1 MQEELKSD
9 IKPILD
15 IQPYIKKDSWSMN
28 KNLKKEAH
36 LQWFLRVMSKTTLFW
51 LSIATIVG
59 ATTVFSNHHSS
70 GNSNNIRSD
79 IPSPQV
85 YPQGNQVIKNYR
97 ISLQPIADM
106 DGNLST
112 YVSPLSL
119 SNSSLEQSIQ
129 LGNFQLFKNIVDNNP
144 QLIQKRTSFGISP
157 IALGVIYGQSDM
169 VKYLLDKGVSP
180 NQIAWNNFSLLEMP
194 TVFMLPNTPPPI
206 MAYHKMKTQQ
216 YLIQS
221 GANISNSDYQFVKA
235 HFSKDWLPFWKK
247 YFEQKQQ
254 KDFFNQLVQQNYPQL
269 TEVADDL
276 RTIEQLVHKG
286 KK

>member
-1 MQEELKSD
+1 MQEELKSE

-15 IQPYIKKDSWSMN
+15 IQPYIKKDSWTMN
-28 KNLKKEAH
+28 SNLKKEGH

-51 LSIATIVG
+51 LSVATVVG
-59 ATTVFSNHHSS
+59 ATTVFSNHHSVE
-70 GNSNNIRSD
+70 NFNKNRPDIRS
-79 IPSPQV
+79 IEHTQ
-85 YPQGNQVIKNYR
+85 QGNQFGKNYT

-106 DGNLST
+106 DGNLSS
-112 YVSPLSL
+112 YVSPLNL
-119 SNSSLEQSIQ
+119 SNSPLEQSIL
-129 LGNFQLFKNIVDNNP
+129 LGNFQLFKNIIDNNP
-144 QLIQKRTSFGISP
+144 TLIQKKTAFGISP
-157 IALGVIYGQSDM
+157 IALSVIYGQSDM
-169 VKYLLDKGVSP
+169 VKYLLDKGANP
-180 NQIAWNNFSLLEMP
+180 NQIAWSNFSLLEMP

-206 MAYHKMKTQQ
+206 IAYHKMISQQ

-221 GANISNSDYQFVKA
+221 GANISNHDYQFVKT

-276 RTIEQLVHKG
+276 KTIEKLVHK
-286 KK
+286 K